1 MTSVLT
7 GDIINSQKTD
17 PKIWIKILKENLN
30 FIGDNPKVWE
40 IYRGDSFQV
49 EVNDPKF
56 ALEYAIRLKAAIK
69 QIKFLDVRIAIGIGQ
84 KSYNA
89 DKVTE
94 SNGTAFVLSGEKF
107 EQILKDKQTLAI
119 STIDIKFNIEMNLLL
134 KLALIAMNNWTAN
147 SAEIVLLR
155 LKFPEYSQKRIGEI
169 LGIKQ
174 NAVSYRLKRSY
185 FTEIQELLEL
195 YNFKLNEL
203 KI

>member
-84 KSYNA
+84 KSYSA

-119 STIDIKFNIEMNLLL
+119 STIDSKFNIEMNLLL